1 MKLETRNLSLI
12 THHFSLY
19 FYTLNAVRS
28 TLYYILTTNVI
39 GQSVNWRIGKSVN
52 EGYSN
57 MPLKLGMGDIIRLKK
72 KHPCGS
78 FHWEITRTGID
89 IGLKC
94 LCCGRKVLVPRVK
107 LEKKIR
113 EIIPRD

>member
-1 MKLETRNLSLI
+1 L
-12 THHFSLY
+12 HFL
-19 FYTLNAVRS
+19 
-28 TLYYILTTNVI
+28 LTTNDYSLTTSI
-39 GQSVNWRIGKSVN
+39 IGKSAN
-52 EGYSN
+52 KEQH

-72 KHPCGS
+72 KHPCGG

>member
-1 MKLETRNLSLI
+1 MTNL
-12 THHFSLY
+12 
-19 FYTLNAVRS
+19 
-28 TLYYILTTNVI
+28 I
-39 GQSVNWRIGKSVN
+39 GQLVNCLFGQLGNRQMRN
-52 EGYSN
+52 SN

-72 KHPCGS
+72 KHPCGG

-94 LCCGRKVLVPRVK
+94 LCCGRKVLVPRIK
-107 LEKKIR
+107 LERRIC

>member
-1 MKLETRNLSLI
+1 
-12 THHFSLY
+12 
-19 FYTLNAVRS
+19 
-28 TLYYILTTNVI
+28 
-39 GQSVNWRIGKSVN
+39 
-52 EGYSN
+52 
-57 MPLKLGMGDIIRLKK
+57 MGDIIRLKK
-72 KHPCGS
+72 KHPCGG

-107 LEKKIR
+107 LEKKIK

>member
-1 MKLETRNLSLI
+1 LI
-12 THHFSLY
+12 DF
-19 FYTLNAVRS
+19 NW
-28 TLYYILTTNVI
+28 LTGKQDNRLTNVI
-39 GQSVNWRIGKSVN
+39 DESVNRSIG
-52 EGYSN
+52 EQGYNN

-72 KHPCGS
+72 KHPCGG

-94 LCCGRKVLVPRVK
+94 LCCGRKVLVSRVK
-107 LEKKIR
+107 LEKKIK

>member
-1 MKLETRNLSLI
+1 VNWKIGQLVIQS
-12 THHFSLY
+12 
-19 FYTLNAVRS
+19 
-28 TLYYILTTNVI
+28 I
-39 GQSVNWRIGKSVN
+39 GQSVNK
-52 EGYSN
+52 GYNN
-57 MPLKLGMGDIIRLKK
+57 MPLKLGIGDIIRLKK
-72 KHPCGS
+72 KHPCGG

-107 LEKKIR
+107 LEKKIK

>member
-1 MKLETRNLSLI
+1 
-12 THHFSLY
+12 
-19 FYTLNAVRS
+19 
-28 TLYYILTTNVI
+28 
-39 GQSVNWRIGKSVN
+39 
-52 EGYSN
+52 

-72 KHPCGS
+72 KHPCGG

-94 LCCGRKVLVPRVK
+94 LLVPRVK
-107 LEKKIR
+107 LEKKIK

>member
-1 MKLETRNLSLI
+1 
-12 THHFSLY
+12 
-19 FYTLNAVRS
+19 
-28 TLYYILTTNVI
+28 
-39 GQSVNWRIGKSVN
+39 
-52 EGYSN
+52 
-57 MPLKLGMGDIIRLKK
+57 MGDIIRLKK
-72 KHPCGS
+72 KHPCGG

>member
-1 MKLETRNLSLI
+1 
-12 THHFSLY
+12 
-19 FYTLNAVRS
+19 
-28 TLYYILTTNVI
+28 
-39 GQSVNWRIGKSVN
+39 
-52 EGYSN
+52 

-72 KHPCGS
+72 KHPCGG

-94 LCCGRKVLVPRVK
+94 LVLVPRVK
-107 LEKKIR
+107 LEKKIK

>member
-1 MKLETRNLSLI
+1 
-12 THHFSLY
+12 
-19 FYTLNAVRS
+19 
-28 TLYYILTTNVI
+28 
-39 GQSVNWRIGKSVN
+39 
-52 EGYSN
+52 

-72 KHPCGS
+72 KHPCGG

-94 LCCGRKVLVPRVK
+94 LCCGRKVLIPRVK
-107 LEKKIR
+107 LEKKIK